1 MYRTLLICAV
11 ISAATVGC
19 TTPRWPPTEGKEVG
33 AQATT
38 TASSTSQPR
47 PATQTASAVTGQP
60 CGLQTGSR
68 ITPRP
73 GECSISPG
81 RSYSQTDIDRTGK
94 VDVADALQL
103 LDPSI
108 TVHH

>member
-11 ISAATVGC
+11 ISASILGC
-19 TTPRWPPTEGKEVG
+19 T
-33 AQATT
+33 
-38 TASSTSQPR
+38 STQPR
-47 PATQTASAVTGQP
+47 PDTQQTALAATTQP
-60 CGLQTGSR
+60 CVLETGSR
-68 ITPRP
+68 IAPKP
-73 GECSISPG
+73 GECSASPG
-81 RSYSQTDIDRTGK
+81 RSYSQTDIERTGK